1 MKLIKSLI
9 KKFKKE
15 SPLNLNKNK
24 WRELNPHN
32 KTILGNIF
40 PFELVKV
47 GKYSYGV
54 LNVESWGTEKEGLE
68 IGNYVSIASGVT
80 FLLGGNRYTNTITTY
95 PFKVMY
101 FNETTPEALSK
112 GKIIVEDD
120 VWIGMNAMILS
131 GVKIGKGAVIGA
143 GSVVSKDIPPYAI
156 AVGNPCKVVKYR
168 FSENII
174 NKIRELKFDNIDES
188 LKEKLYTEVTESN
201 VDELVEAITKNQKN
215 KKK

>member
-1 MKLIKSLI
+1 M
-9 KKFKKE
+9 
-15 SPLNLNKNK
+15 
-24 WRELNPHN
+24 
-32 KTILGNIF
+32 
-40 PFELVKV
+40 
-47 GKYSYGV
+47 
-54 LNVESWGTEKEGLE
+54 E

-80 FLLGGNRYTNTITTY
+80 FLLGGNHYTNTITTY